1 MCIWNLTKECKMGII
16 STTIMAFSM
25 SADAFAASVSKGTVM
40 NKPKISEALKVGSI
54 FGLVETLTPII
65 GWIAGVAASGFIES
79 IDHWIAFCILGI
91 IGGKMLYESFQEE
104 KPKTEKH
111 KLSMLI
117 LTAIGTSID
126 AMAVGVT
133 LALINANILIAAT
146 SIGAATF
153 VMTTTGIMTGHYI
166 GLKSGKIAE
175 ALGGICLIII
185 GTSILLD
192 HLEIIDF
199 LGF

>member
-1 MCIWNLTKECKMGII
+1 MGII